1 VEGAQ
6 VSDDA
11 RDAMFGRI
19 RRALGVSGDEAD
31 RRQTVAARLGSH
43 VRNLVPKRASLDAAG
58 QVTLFRAEAES
69 VQATIDE
76 AGTLAEVPVLVSK
89 YLRRHNLPQRLRHG
103 EDRILAGLPWSEAPS
118 SLEVETGPAQPA
130 DEVSLSC
137 AFAGVAETGTLVLI
151 SGPDNPTT
159 LNFLPET
166 HIVVLPKSAVTGSY
180 EDVWD
185 RLRQSVGEAEMP
197 RTVNLITGP
206 SRTGDIEQTIELGA
220 HGPRR
225 LHIIL
230 VDG

>member
-1 VEGAQ
+1 MAVAMAD
-6 VSDDA
+6 SA

-31 RRQTVAARLGSH
+31 RREAVAMRLGAH
-43 VRNLVPKRASLDAAG
+43 ARNLVPKRADIDADAR
-58 QVTLFRAEAES
+58 VNLFRVEAEA
-69 VQATIDE
+69 VQSTVDE
-76 AGTLAEVPVLVSK
+76 AGSLAEIPEIVAD
-89 YLRRHNLPQRLRHG
+89 YLRLHNLPQRLRHG
-103 EDRILAGLPWSEAPS
+103 EDATLTGLPWSTRTPA
-118 SLEVETGPAQPA
+118 LQVDTGPAQPA

-137 AFAGVAETGTLVLI
+137 AFAGVAETGTLILT

-166 HIVVLPKSAVTGSY
+166 HIVVLPKRAVTGSY

-185 RLRQSVGEAEMP
+185 SLRARFGEAEMP
-197 RTVNLITGP
+197 RTVNMITGP
-206 SRTGDIEQTIELGA
+206 SRTGDIEQRIELGA

-230 VDG
+230 VDA

>member
-1 VEGAQ
+1 MA
-6 VSDDA
+6 DNA

-19 RRALGVSGDEAD
+19 RRALGASGDEAD
-31 RRQTVAARLGSH
+31 RRETVAMRLGAH
-43 VRNLVPKRASLDAAG
+43 ARNLVPTRSDIDADARVNLFRVEAEAVQTTVDDAASLAD
-58 QVTLFRAEAES
+58 
-69 VQATIDE
+69 
-76 AGTLAEVPVLVSK
+76 VPELVAD
-89 YLRRHNLPQRLRHG
+89 YLRLHNLPPRLRHG
-103 EDRILAGLPWSEAPS
+103 EDATLSGLPWSTRTPA
-118 SLEVETGPAQPA
+118 LQVDAGPAQPA

-137 AFAGVAETGTLVLI
+137 AFAGVAETGTLILI

-185 RLRQSVGEAEMP
+185 SLRARFGEGEMP
-197 RTVNLITGP
+197 RTVNMITGP
-206 SRTGDIEQTIELGA
+206 SRTGDIEQRIELGA

-230 VDG
+230 VDA

>member
-1 VEGAQ
+1 M
-6 VSDDA
+6 SRDT

-19 RRALGVSGDEAD
+19 RRGLGVSGDEAE
-31 RRQTVAARLGSH
+31 RRAAVAHRLGSH
-43 VRNLVPKRASLDAAG
+43 GRNLVPRRADLNKAG
-58 QVTLFRAEAES
+58 QVALFRAEAEA
-69 VQATIDE
+69 VQATVDE
-76 AGTLAEVPVLVSK
+76 AKSLTDVPELVSS
-89 YLRRHNLPQRLRHG
+89 YLRRHNLPQRIRYG
-103 EDRILAGLPWSEAPS
+103 ADPTLAALPWAERTPA
-118 SLEVETGPAQPA
+118 LDVDTGPAQPA

-137 AFAGVAETGTLVLI
+137 AFAGVAETGTLALI

-185 RLRQSVGEAEMP
+185 SLRQRFGEGEMP

-225 LHIIL
+225 LHIII
-230 VDG
+230 VDD